1 MSPKAIVDPAALRNF
16 AATLKRFTGDLKSS
30 TSNLKAQFNRLGDTW
45 RDQEHAR
52 FAQEFEQTM
61 RVLDRFIQVSEQHIP
76 FLLRKAQRAE
86 DYLRQR

>member
-1 MSPKAIVDPAALRNF
+1 MCPKAIVDPAELRNF
-16 AATLKRFTGDLKSS
+16 AATLKRFTGDLKSD

-52 FAQEFEQTM
+52 FAREFEQTM
-61 RVLDRFIQVSEQHIP
+61 RVLDHFIQTSEQHIP

-86 DYLRQR
+86 EYLRQR

>member
-1 MSPKAIVDPAALRNF
+1 MSPKAIVDPAELRNF
-16 AATLKRFTGDLKSS
+16 AATLKRFTNDLKSS

-45 RDQEHAR
+45 RDQEHAK

-61 RVLDRFIQVSEQHIP
+61 RVMDRFIQTSEQHIP

-86 DYLRQR
+86 EYLRQR

>member
-1 MSPKAIVDPAALRNF
+1 MGPRAIVDPAELRNF
-16 AATLKRFTGDLKSS
+16 ASSLKRFTGDLKSN

-61 RVLDRFIQVSEQHIP
+61 RVLERFVQVSEQHIP